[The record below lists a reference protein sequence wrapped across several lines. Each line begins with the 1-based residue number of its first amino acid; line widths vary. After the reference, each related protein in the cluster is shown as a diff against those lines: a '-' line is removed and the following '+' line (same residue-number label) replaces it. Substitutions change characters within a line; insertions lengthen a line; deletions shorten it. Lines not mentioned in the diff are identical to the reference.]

1 MQIMLRDATA
11 VTNAVYASSSVSFT
25 YHQQLLQPAQATTQV
40 WVLLA
45 NPNPSLGIILIA

>member
-1 MQIMLRDATA
+1 MQIMLRDAIA

-45 NPNPSLGIILIA
+45 NPSLGIILIA